1 MNFFI
6 PNVFIHSIA
15 KTFEFRLGIYYKN
28 RIITTLKNNKNGRR

>member
-15 KTFEFRLGIYYKN
+15 KTFGFRLGIYYK
-28 RIITTLKNNKNGRR
+28 IQNNNNFKK